1 LSHITLI
8 LGGARSGKS
17 RFAQQ
22 LAEQLAGDRV
32 LFVAT
37 AEAGD
42 AEMADRIRIHRE
54 SRPSRWRTL
63 EQPLRVGAGILE
75 SYDGEQAVLV
85 DCLTLL
91 VSNALFATGDPP
103 EARAAQ
109 THVNVEVDGLL
120 GAAKQLSVPLILVSG
135 EVGQGLVPETPL
147 GRLYRD
153 LLGWANQRIAA
164 AGGPTYLMVAGQAI
178 NVRHL
183 ATSVEQAARGLES
196 PREGSEQKVAKDA
209 KI

>member
-1 LSHITLI
+1 MSQMTLI
-8 LGGARSGKS
+8 VGGARSGKS

-63 EQPLRVGAGILE
+63 EQPLRVGGEILE
-75 SYDGEQAVLV
+75 AFDGEQGILV

-91 VSNALFATGDPP
+91 VSNVLFATGDPP
-103 EARAAQ
+103 DAKAAQ
-109 THVNVEVDGLL
+109 TRVDAEVDGLL
-120 GAAKQLSVPLILVSG
+120 GASGKLNVPLIVVSG

-164 AGGPTYLMVAGQAI
+164 AGGPTYLMVAGHAI
-178 NVRHL
+178 NVRDL
-183 ATSVEQAARGLES
+183 ATSVEQAARTV
-196 PREGSEQKVAKDA
+196 GSSKGN
-209 KI
+209 